1 MSWPL
6 GAVVGVVG
14 AVALARLMSSLLF
27 GIGSLDPGAYI
38 IAICVIV
45 SAAAFASYLPA
56 RRAAMIDPMETLRAE

>member
-1 MSWPL
+1 
-6 GAVVGVVG
+6 V
-14 AVALARLMSSLLF
+14 
-27 GIGSLDPGAYI
+27 AYI